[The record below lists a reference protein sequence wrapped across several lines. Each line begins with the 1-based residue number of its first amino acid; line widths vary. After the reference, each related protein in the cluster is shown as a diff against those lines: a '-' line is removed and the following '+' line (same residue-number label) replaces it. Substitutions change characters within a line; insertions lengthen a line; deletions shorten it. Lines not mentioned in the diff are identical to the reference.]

1 MSHGGRQAPRPPMN
15 TQITILL
22 AILAVSVLLA
32 RTYIRRRNSFL
43 RTLQG
48 PQPSSLLFGSDVD
61 FRHQNEV
68 GDCEFKWARQYGSA
82 WRQQGCFGID
92 RLAVA
97 DPKTLQYILHT
108 SAYHFIKPIEVL
120 KSIELLFGK
129 GIAGTHGEVH
139 QRQRKIMTPAFF
151 APQLRTFLSLFQ
163 NSASKLVQIWKE
175 ELITTNASG
184 QPLVNV
190 TGWLS
195 RTTLDIIGEAG
206 FGFQFGSLDNTKTPL
221 REQYENLF
229 VDSFLYSPRYDL
241 LFKALWR
248 YMPKPLLDLVPYLPT
263 RQYTRFRKYTKF
275 MRKFSR
281 GMIKE
286 SMIKDDGK
294 DIMSVLLRANASE
307 NPNGQLTE
315 IEVID
320 QINNLLFAGHDTTA
334 NSLTWYLWEIAKH
347 PESQERVR
355 TEIAA
360 VRAKN
365 GGGELS
371 AADLDNM
378 TFTQATLKESMRLHP
393 IVYWLRREA
402 SRDDVIP
409 LALPITTK
417 SGEQVTSIPVKKGT
431 QIDIAIDVYNRLPEV
446 WGPDADDWNPER
458 FLNLDKSKQ
467 TSIGVFANLMN
478 FSGGVHSCIGWRFA
492 VLEMQLIAV
501 TLLENFE
508 FSLPPQTEKT
518 RIYRKPAGLMLPMT
532 EGERGAWMGLV
543 VKSVD

>member
-1 MSHGGRQAPRPPMN
+1 MKSATP
-15 TQITILL
+15 
-22 AILAVSVLLA
+22 A
-32 RTYIRRRNSFL
+32 
-43 RTLQG
+43 
-48 PQPSSLLFGSDVD
+48 DV
-61 FRHQNEV
+61 V
-68 GDCEFKWARQYGSA
+68 
-82 WRQQGCFGID
+82 
-92 RLAVA
+92 
-97 DPKTLQYILHT
+97 
-108 SAYHFIKPIEVL
+108 

-129 GIAGTHGEVH
+129 GIGGAHGEVH

-175 ELITTNASG
+175 ELITTDPSS

-221 REQYENLF
+221 RDQYENIF
-229 VDSFLYSPRYDL
+229 VDSFLYPSR
-241 LFKALWR
+241 
-248 YMPKPLLDLVPYLPT
+248 
-263 RQYTRFRKYTKF
+263 YTKF
-275 MRKFSR
+275 IRKFSR

-320 QINNLLFAGHDTTA
+320 QINTLLFAGHDTTA

-355 TEIAA
+355 AEIAA

-393 IVYWLRREA
+393 IVYWIPREA

-532 EGERGAWMGLV
+532 EGERGVWMGLV